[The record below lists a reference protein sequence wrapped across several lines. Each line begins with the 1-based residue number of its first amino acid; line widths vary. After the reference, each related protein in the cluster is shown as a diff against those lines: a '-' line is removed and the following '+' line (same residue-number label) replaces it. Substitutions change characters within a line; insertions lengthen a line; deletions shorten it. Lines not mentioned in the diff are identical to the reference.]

1 MTAHSNYRSLM
12 MGNECAVILSL
23 IVTPKEKKNSPS
35 LPDPSKI
42 QESLK
47 KCSKTK
53 HVRKA
58 EKDRDREGGKEI
70 KNCSNRNNPKNS
82 VADPDSL
89 IPDPDRAF

>member
-1 MTAHSNYRSLM
+1 M
-12 MGNECAVILSL
+12 
-23 IVTPKEKKNSPS
+23 
-35 LPDPSKI
+35 
-42 QESLK
+42 Q
-47 KCSKTK
+47 KT
-53 HVRKA
+53 